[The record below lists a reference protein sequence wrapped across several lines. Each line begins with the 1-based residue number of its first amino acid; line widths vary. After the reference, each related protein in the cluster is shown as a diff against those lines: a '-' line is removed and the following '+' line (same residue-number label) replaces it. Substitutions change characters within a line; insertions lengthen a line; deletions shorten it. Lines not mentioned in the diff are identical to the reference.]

1 MRTKNAFQA
10 FSVRS
15 SERELVWT
23 NRNGKLD
30 YKRINCIGENRRKSI
45 GEKRTAI
52 TSEKM
57 EFSKLFIAVLIK
69 NYFLLYRR
77 KSSKFCFK
85 KLVEYPLLLTSY
97 YFYFLEILIERE
109 RITLLNFSTCK
120 QKSYL
125 SFKIM
130 FLFISSPL
138 WVSMTLIPKITA
150 RYKVFYEMLF
160 SIFS

>member
-1 MRTKNAFQA
+1 MGSEHSCGRRTKNAFQA

-23 NRNGKLD
+23 NRNRKLD
-30 YKRINCIGENRRKSI
+30 YKRIIEEKRIIGEKRINCI

-77 KSSKFCFK
+77 KSSKFCSK

-109 RITLLNFSTCK
+109 RTSQRLV
-120 QKSYL
+120 L
-125 SFKIM
+125 S
-130 FLFISSPL
+130 L
-138 WVSMTLIPKITA
+138 VG
-150 RYKVFYEMLF
+150 
-160 SIFS
+160 